1 MEYNVELLEA
11 KVKKINVNVQ
21 TKTTEAFELICDH
34 RASAFE
40 PNDESDPTI
49 MIRDTCTMSDAGA
62 QQLSVEM
69 VTEFIFK
76 FDPIPDDRTAA
87 ASKYCQETIKDKSV
101 EIASAILHDMG
112 HNFVIGK

>member
-87 ASKYCQETIKDKSV
+87 ASKYCQDEIKNKTV
-101 EIASAILHDMG
+101 EIASSILRTMG
-112 HNFVIGK
+112 HHFVIGE

>member
-21 TKTTEAFELICDH
+21 TKTTEAFELVCNH

-87 ASKYCQETIKDKSV
+87 ASQYCQETIKDKSD
-101 EIASAILHDMG
+101 EITSAILHDMG